1 MITVELILIT
11 KYNQII
17 QRCDLN
23 GDGKLDYEEF
33 RVMLWR
39 QKERKELEQERQE
52 MEEEEEKKRQE
63 ELKKAEGIPNKAGSK
78 KPKTD
83 KNENKGGKK
92 KKGK

>member
-1 MITVELILIT
+1 M
-11 KYNQII
+11 
-17 QRCDLN
+17 
-23 GDGKLDYEEF
+23 
-33 RVMLWR
+33 
-39 QKERKELEQERQE
+39 EQERQE